1 MKCLWTDWRKIGFF
15 LLNLGSSIVKPI
27 VKENQ
32 YWLLKSVIEDL
43 KLYVDKKIEL
53 KQTDYNTLTNLVKE
67 QMEIDCWCWDAKFW
81 YSSISDFKTI
91 ISKDFVNR
99 LKWIAESFD
108 CDNFASL
115 FCSLLTVIWGYN
127 GVGVGLGA
135 VLDKE
140 TKKILG
146 YHAYNCILVEENGK
160 NTLYLY
166 EPQTHYLALAQKETN
181 MEWGIYRTDLVIFY

>member
-1 MKCLWTDWRKIGFF
+1 LKCLWTDWRKIGFF

-32 YWLLKSVIEDL
+32 YWLLKSVVEDL

-53 KQTDYNTLTNLVKE
+53 KQTDYNTLTKLV
-67 QMEIDCWCWDAKFW
+67 QNQIEIDCWCWDTKFW

-91 ISKDFVNR
+91 ISKDFIDR

-140 TKKILG
+140 TKEVLG
-146 YHAYNCILVEENGK
+146 YHAYNCVLVEENG
-160 NTLYLY
+160 NNVLYLY
-166 EPQTHYLALAQKETN
+166 EPQSDSLVLAQKETD

>member
-1 MKCLWTDWRKIGFF
+1 LKCLWTDWRKIGFF
-15 LLNLGSSIVKPI
+15 LLNLGSNIVKPI

-32 YWLLKSVIEDL
+32 YWFLKSVIEDL

-91 ISKDFVNR
+91 ISKDFINR

-115 FCSLLTVIWGYN
+115 FSSLLTITWGYN

-160 NTLYLY
+160 NVLYLY
-166 EPQTHYLALAQKETN
+166 EPQTDYLALAQKETN